1 LISQSGVSKVDVL
14 SLLEPFVEFVESF
27 AGVNNR
33 EILVEHDQEVQA
45 AVGVVLERAMN
56 AMSYPEKLAA
66 FNEAVGMGQS
76 LYGRSSELDAFLRK
90 LRKTPL
96 TEQTLPGEV
105 EHFLVLL
112 AGLSQGQR

>member
-1 LISQSGVSKVDVL
+1 
-14 SLLEPFVEFVESF
+14 
-27 AGVNNR
+27 
-33 EILVEHDQEVQA
+33 
-45 AVGVVLERAMN
+45 
-56 AMSYPEKLAA
+56 
-66 FNEAVGMGQS
+66 MGQS